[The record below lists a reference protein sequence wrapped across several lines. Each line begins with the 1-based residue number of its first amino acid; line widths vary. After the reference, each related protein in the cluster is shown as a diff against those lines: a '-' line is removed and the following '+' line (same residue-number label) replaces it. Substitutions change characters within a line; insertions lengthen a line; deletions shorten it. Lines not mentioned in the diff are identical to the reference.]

1 MASQGSKCKEN
12 RWESSFW
19 DVCLNADKDSVPLC
33 KYMYIYIYKE
43 KCIQYTNI
51 RIWCLAIWHYVFL
64 EFVRSL
70 ICSWILIQS
79 RSETFHH
86 VHKGIHHTW
95 WIFHSTCDRIVE
107 GIRWYKDKWSGPPFF
122 LMGLRLFVKTHNLTY
137 NYWKKCLLSTVTPFN
152 LPKQV
157 WFSSVWRNETSIG
170 EKHVQSCSIYILVNE
185 SKWISLQT

>member
-33 KYMYIYIYKE
+33 KYMYIYTQRKMYSIYKY
-43 KCIQYTNI
+43 KNLVFGNLALCIP
-51 RIWCLAIWHYVFL
+51 R
-64 EFVRSL
+64 
-70 ICSWILIQS
+70 ICSFINLFLNS
-79 RSETFHH
+79 
-86 VHKGIHHTW
+86 HTKSLW
-95 WIFHSTCDRIVE
+95 NISSCSQRDTSYMMDLPLYMWSNC
-107 GIRWYKDKWSGPPFF
+107 GGYKDKWSGPPFF

-170 EKHVQSCSIYILVNE
+170 EKHVQSIF
-185 SKWISLQT
+185 